1 MITNRMDVNTTN
13 CTKQKIIS
21 TKELNFFQDISVQKE
36 FEMSMIELVDYGYI
50 SDEREESV
58 VNQHK

>member
-1 MITNRMDVNTTN
+1 METNRMDVNTTN

-50 SDEREESV
+50 TDERKESV
-58 VNQHK
+58 VNQHN

>member
-1 MITNRMDVNTTN
+1 METNRMDVNTTN

>member
-1 MITNRMDVNTTN
+1 MDVNTTN